1 MMIRIAGE
9 DLLGDHEAADIL
21 LLDVELHGIDG
32 IEVKERGQL

>member
-1 MMIRIAGE
+1 MMKRIAGQALLE
-9 DLLGDHEAADIL
+9 DREAADIL